1 MRVSLFITCV
11 SDFLY
16 PNVGKSVVRLL
27 ERNNVEVDFPEEQTC
42 CGQPAFNTGYF
53 GETRKAAIH
62 MLRVFRNSPFVV
74 TPSGSCA
81 AMIRHQYP
89 RLFAGDAAL
98 VKDAEDL
105 GSRTFE
111 FSEFLVHVLKKTDMN
126 AHVEATATYHH
137 SCHMFRELGVRSEP
151 LELLRNVQGLT
162 LIDLPYA
169 HDCCGF
175 GGTFAVKMNDISAAM
190 VKEKA
195 YHVSSTGANLL
206 VGSDMACLMNI
217 GGYMKKEGIPVRTL
231 HLAELLDEGVRNSEN
246 K

>member
-16 PNVGKSVVRLL
+16 PNVGKSVVSLL
-27 ERNNVEVDFPEEQTC
+27 ERNGVEVDFPEDQTC

-53 GETRKAAIH
+53 GETKKAAIH
-62 MLRVFRNSPFVV
+62 MLRVFRNSPYVV

-81 AMIRHQYP
+81 TMIRHQYP

-98 VKDAEDL
+98 VSDAEDL

-111 FSEFLVHVLKKTDMN
+111 FSEFLVKVLKKTDVN
-126 AHVEATATYHH
+126 AYVDATATYHH
-137 SCHMFRELGVRSEP
+137 SCHMLRELGVRSEP
-151 LELLRNVQGLT
+151 IELLRNVRGLK
-162 LIDLPYA
+162 LIDLPHE

-195 YHVSSTGANLL
+195 HHVGSTGADLL

-217 GGYMKKEGIPVRTL
+217 GGYMNKEGIPVRAL
-231 HLAELLDEGVRNSEN
+231 HLAELLDEGVKNNEN